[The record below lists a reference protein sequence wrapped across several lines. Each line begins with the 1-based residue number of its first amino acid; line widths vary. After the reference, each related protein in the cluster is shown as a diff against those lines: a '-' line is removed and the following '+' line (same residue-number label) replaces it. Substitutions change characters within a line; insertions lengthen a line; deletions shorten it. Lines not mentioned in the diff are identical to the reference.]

1 MVLNEFISLEE
12 FHSHTMRPGEAIA
25 LYIHDLKRLL
35 QQAMPGLTATVTTS
49 YARIDRRGK

>member
-35 QQAMPGLTATVTTS
+35 RQAMPGLTATVTTS
-49 YARIDRRGK
+49 YARIDRRDK